1 MKQATSRQPIGTHHI
16 EHIIIGTAGHIDH
29 GKTSLVKALTGIDT
43 DRLPEEK
50 QRGMTIDLGYAY
62 LDLDSGHRVSI
73 VDVPGHERFVK
84 NMLAG
89 ATSINLVLFVIAADD
104 GIMPQT
110 IEHLEIINL
119 LGIRHGLVALT
130 KKDLVTDEWL
140 AIVQED
146 IRNILKG
153 TSLEDAPIIPVS
165 TVTGEGIETCKMII
179 KNLIAQIKTVTVH
192 PHLNFP
198 HQGGGIQGDNEYS
211 PPLIEGNNE
220 YSPPLAGGVRGGG
233 ELLLKTHD
241 DARVFRLSI
250 DRSFT
255 ISGYG
260 CVVTGPVL
268 GGQILVED
276 EVEILPIKKIIRVR
290 GIEVTG
296 EQVTTAFAG
305 QRAAIN
311 LSGIK
316 STEIKRGYE
325 LSIPGYLQPTSIV
338 DASLRLVKTAK
349 IPLKNRTRVR
359 FHINTLEVMG
369 RVVLLDRDQLSP
381 GEESLVQFV
390 LESPIT
396 TEREDRFIIRTY
408 SPAYT
413 IGGGRVI
420 RYNTTR
426 LKRFKEESLK
436 TLKILDN
443 GNLSDIVEQVY
454 LNNVVRRGERPFAP
468 TIDDI
473 SRQVNIHPSVAEK
486 IIADFVRKGVLMKF
500 SVEGKNVIFHKTHVL
515 SLKERILNELREFH
529 KDNPLKMGID
539 ETHLKTLLGKNIN
552 PLLITAALSSL
563 RNEKAVK
570 VTDNKLSLANFK
582 IEVSTQ
588 DKGIADKIEGLFLK
602 AGFTPPSMEE
612 VCTNF
617 GAPGKAVIPLLIEQK
632 KIIGVEKGLCFHT
645 MVLDKLK
652 ENLRE
657 YIKKQGPISVA
668 QFRDLTKTSRK
679 YAVPLLEYF
688 DAIHF
693 TKRTGDVRILL

>member
-1 MKQATSRQPIGTHHI
+1 MNTHHV

-62 LDLDSGHRVSI
+62 LDLDSGRRVSI

-146 IRNILKG
+146 IKNILKG
-153 TSLEDAPIIPVS
+153 TSLEDAPIVPVS
-165 TVTGEGIETCKMII
+165 TFTGEGIETCKTII
-179 KNLIAQIKTVTVH
+179 KNLIAQIKT
-192 PHLNFP
+192 
-198 HQGGGIQGDNEYS
+198 
-211 PPLIEGNNE
+211 
-220 YSPPLAGGVRGGG
+220 R
-233 ELLLKTHD
+233 D
-241 DARVFRLSI
+241 DARVFRLPI

-255 ISGYG
+255 IAGYG
-260 CVVTGPVL
+260 CVVTGPIM
-268 GGQILVED
+268 GGQISVED
-276 EVEILPIKKIIRVR
+276 EVEIFPIKQIVRIR

-296 EQVTTAFAG
+296 ERVDTAFAG

-316 STEIKRGYE
+316 SAEIKRGYE
-325 LSIPGYLQPTSIV
+325 LSIPGYLQPTKIV
-338 DASLRLVKTAK
+338 DASLRLIKNAK
-349 IPLKNRTRVR
+349 NPLKNRARIR
-359 FHINTLEVMG
+359 FHINTSEVMG
-369 RVVLLDRDQLSP
+369 RVILLDRDQLNP
-381 GEESLVQFV
+381 GEEALCQFL
-390 LESPIT
+390 LENIIT
-396 TEREDRFIIRTY
+396 SEREDRFIIRSY
-408 SPAYT
+408 SPSYT
-413 IGGGRVI
+413 IGGGRI
-420 RYNTTR
+420 LGYNTTR

-436 TLKILDN
+436 TLKILAS
-443 GNLSDIVEQVY
+443 GNPPDIVEQVY
-454 LNNVVRRGERPFAP
+454 LNSIVRRGERPFAL
-468 TIDDI
+468 TIDDV
-473 SRQVNIHPSVAEK
+473 SRNINIHPSVAEK
-486 IIADFVRKGVLMKF
+486 IVADFVRKSVLMQF

-515 SLKERILNELREFH
+515 SLKERILNELRKFH

-552 PLLITAALSSL
+552 PLLITAALTSL

-570 VTDNKLSLANFK
+570 VTDNKLSLANFI

-588 DKGIADKIEGLFLK
+588 DKNVADKIEGLFLK
-602 AGFTPPSMEE
+602 AGVTPPSMEE
-612 VCTNF
+612 VSTKF

-632 KIIGVEKGLCFHT
+632 KIIGVEKGLYFHT

-657 YIKKQGPISVA
+657 YINKQGPISVA

>member
-1 MKQATSRQPIGTHHI
+1 M
-16 EHIIIGTAGHIDH
+16 
-29 GKTSLVKALTGIDT
+29 
-43 DRLPEEK
+43 
-50 QRGMTIDLGYAY
+50 
-62 LDLDSGHRVSI
+62 
-73 VDVPGHERFVK
+73 
-84 NMLAG
+84 
-89 ATSINLVLFVIAADD
+89 
-104 GIMPQT
+104 
-110 IEHLEIINL
+110 
-119 LGIRHGLVALT
+119 
-130 KKDLVTDEWL
+130 
-140 AIVQED
+140 
-146 IRNILKG
+146 
-153 TSLEDAPIIPVS
+153 
-165 TVTGEGIETCKMII
+165 
-179 KNLIAQIKTVTVH
+179 
-192 PHLNFP
+192 
-198 HQGGGIQGDNEYS
+198 
-211 PPLIEGNNE
+211 
-220 YSPPLAGGVRGGG
+220 
-233 ELLLKTHD
+233 
-241 DARVFRLSI
+241 SI

-454 LNNVVRRGERPFAP
+454 LNNVVRRGERRSPLQLMIFP
-468 TIDDI
+468 DRSI
-473 SRQVNIHPSVAEK
+473 SILRLQRRLLK
-486 IIADFVRKGVLMKF
+486 IL
-500 SVEGKNVIFHKTHVL
+500 
-515 SLKERILNELREFH
+515 
-529 KDNPLKMGID
+529 
-539 ETHLKTLLGKNIN
+539 
-552 PLLITAALSSL
+552 
-563 RNEKAVK
+563 
-570 VTDNKLSLANFK
+570 
-582 IEVSTQ
+582 
-588 DKGIADKIEGLFLK
+588 
-602 AGFTPPSMEE
+602 
-612 VCTNF
+612 
-617 GAPGKAVIPLLIEQK
+617 
-632 KIIGVEKGLCFHT
+632 
-645 MVLDKLK
+645 
-652 ENLRE
+652 
-657 YIKKQGPISVA
+657 
-668 QFRDLTKTSRK
+668 
-679 YAVPLLEYF
+679 
-688 DAIHF
+688 
-693 TKRTGDVRILL
+693 

>member
-1 MKQATSRQPIGTHHI
+1 MNTHNV

-62 LDLDSGHRVSI
+62 LDLDSGQRVSI

-119 LGIRHGLVALT
+119 LGIRHGLIALT

-146 IRNILKG
+146 INNILKG
-153 TSLEDAPIIPVS
+153 TSLEDAPIVPVS
-165 TVTGEGIETCKMII
+165 TVTGEGIETCKTII
-179 KNLIAQIKTVTVH
+179 KSLIAQI
-192 PHLNFP
+192 
-198 HQGGGIQGDNEYS
+198 
-211 PPLIEGNNE
+211 
-220 YSPPLAGGVRGGG
+220 
-233 ELLLKTHD
+233 KTHD
-241 DARVFRLSI
+241 DARVFRLPI

-255 ISGYG
+255 IAGYG
-260 CVVTGPVL
+260 CVVTGPIM
-268 GGQILVED
+268 GGQISVED
-276 EVEILPIKKIIRVR
+276 EIEIFPVKTIVRVR
-290 GIEVTG
+290 GVEVTG
-296 EQVTTAFAG
+296 ERVNTAFAG
-305 QRAAIN
+305 QRAAVN

-325 LSIPGYLQPTSIV
+325 LSIPGYLQPTNIV
-338 DASLRLVKTAK
+338 DASLRLIKSAK
-349 IPLKNRTRVR
+349 KPLKNRARIR
-359 FHINTLEVMG
+359 FHVNTSEVMG
-369 RVVLLDRDQLSP
+369 RIILLDRDILNP
-381 GEESLVQFV
+381 GEEALCQFL
-390 LESPIT
+390 LENIIT
-396 TEREDRFIIRTY
+396 TEREDRFIIRSY

-413 IGGGRVI
+413 IGGGKVLG
-420 RYNTTR
+420 YNTTR
-426 LKRFKEESLK
+426 FKRFKEESLK
-436 TLKILDN
+436 NLEILAS
-443 GNLSDIVEQVY
+443 GNLSDIVEQIY
-454 LNNVVRRGERPFAP
+454 LNNVFRKGERPFAL
-468 TIDDI
+468 TIDDV
-473 SRQVNIHPSVAEK
+473 SRRVNIHPSIAK
-486 IIADFVRKGVLMKF
+486 RIIADCVEKGVFMKF

-515 SLKERILNELREFH
+515 SLKERILNELRKFH
-529 KDNPLKMGID
+529 KDNPLKMGTD
-539 ETHLKTLLGKNIN
+539 ETHLKTLLSKNIN

-602 AGFTPPSMEE
+602 AGVTPPSTEE
-612 VCTNF
+612 VCTKF
-617 GAPGKAVIPLLIEQK
+617 GASGKAVIPLLIEQK

>member
-1 MKQATSRQPIGTHHI
+1 MNTHHV

-62 LDLDSGHRVSI
+62 LDLDSGQRVSI

-146 IRNILKG
+146 IKNILKG
-153 TSLEDAPIIPVS
+153 TSLEDAPIVPVS
-165 TVTGEGIETCKMII
+165 TVTGEGIETCKTII
-179 KNLIAQIKTVTVH
+179 KNLIAQIKT
-192 PHLNFP
+192 
-198 HQGGGIQGDNEYS
+198 
-211 PPLIEGNNE
+211 
-220 YSPPLAGGVRGGG
+220 
-233 ELLLKTHD
+233 HD
-241 DARVFRLSI
+241 VARVFRLPI

-260 CVVTGPVL
+260 CVVTGPIM
-268 GGQILVED
+268 GGQISVED
-276 EVEILPIKKIIRVR
+276 EIEIFPIKQIVRVR

-296 EQVTTAFAG
+296 ERVDTAYAG

-316 STEIKRGYE
+316 SAEIKRGYE
-325 LSIPGYLQPTSIV
+325 LSIPGYLQPTKIV
-338 DASLRLVKTAK
+338 DASLRLIKNAK
-349 IPLKNRTRVR
+349 NPLKNRARIR
-359 FHINTLEVMG
+359 FHMNTSEVMG
-369 RVVLLDRDQLSP
+369 RVILLDREQLNP
-381 GEESLVQFV
+381 GEEALCQFL
-390 LESPIT
+390 LENLIT
-396 TEREDRFIIRTY
+396 TEREDRFIIRSY
-408 SPAYT
+408 SPSYT
-413 IGGGRVI
+413 IGGGRVLG
-420 RYNTTR
+420 YNTTR

-436 TLKILDN
+436 TLKILAS
-443 GNLSDIVEQVY
+443 GNLSDIVEQIY
-454 LNNVVRRGERPFAP
+454 LNNAIRRGERPFAP
-468 TIDDI
+468 TNDDI
-473 SRQVNIHPSVAEK
+473 SRRVNIHPSVAEK
-486 IIADFVRKGVLMKF
+486 IIADFVKKGILMKF

-515 SLKERILNELREFH
+515 SLKGRILDELKKFH
-529 KDNPLKMGID
+529 KDNPLKMGLD

-552 PLLITAALSSL
+552 PLLITITLSSL
-563 RNEKAVK
+563 RNEKAIK
-570 VTDNKLSLANFK
+570 ITDNKLSLVGFQ
-582 IEVSTQ
+582 IQVPMQ